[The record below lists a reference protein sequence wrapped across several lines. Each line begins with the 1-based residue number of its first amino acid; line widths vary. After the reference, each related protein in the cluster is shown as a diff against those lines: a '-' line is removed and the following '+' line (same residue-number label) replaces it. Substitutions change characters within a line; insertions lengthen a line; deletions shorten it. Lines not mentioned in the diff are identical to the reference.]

1 MSITLS
7 MLVQLNLCA
16 TGVPSSPV
24 KAFLISLE
32 MEENQLSSS
41 QAGRCPAELE
51 PEQRLAAQ
59 RAFPL
64 PYVRDLG
71 LLFGQ
76 LQWQISSRYL
86 GVASYLPPDLQD
98 RVSSCTG
105 LVLMVLRCKWL
116 LAGKKNP

>member
-7 MLVQLNLCA
+7 MLVELNLCA

-41 QAGRCPAELE
+41 RAGRCPAELE
-51 PEQRLAAQ
+51 PKR
-59 RAFPL
+59 RFPL

-116 LAGKKNP
+116 LARKKNP